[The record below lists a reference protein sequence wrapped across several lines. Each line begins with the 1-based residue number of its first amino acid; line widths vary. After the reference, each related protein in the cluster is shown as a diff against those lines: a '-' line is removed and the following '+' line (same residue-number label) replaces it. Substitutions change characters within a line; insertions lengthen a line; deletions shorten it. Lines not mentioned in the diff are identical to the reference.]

1 MAKDIDKGQTR
12 LENVP
17 GPDVMLGMWA
27 SWMDQMA
34 ATGQASTSQGK
45 PWWQTTTDAPAPD
58 ALAGGV
64 QQLEELLR
72 KDPTLR
78 SIDQMWNANPLREVI
93 PIDWAE
99 IARALRI
106 VWLRSLRKPETPKAI
121 VDFNTD
127 LWRSALQ
134 VWHEAGQRWLDLSNS
149 TPTQRPVS
157 ASADKRFAAPEWHL
171 NPVYRTLKEVY
182 LLASDWLLK
191 HADEMDG
198 NLDPAERKR
207 INFHL
212 RQFVDAMSPTLML
225 MSNPAALHKAIE
237 TGGASVAAGARNLVS
252 DLNAGRL
259 TMVDAEAF
267 APGRNLALTPGKVVH
282 RNRLIELIQY
292 SPSTEQVHKTP
303 LLILPPWINKFYILD
318 MQPKNSMIRYL
329 VGQGFTVFV
338 ISWKNP
344 DASMDDIGIDGLHG
358 PRRPGGERCGTRD
371 HG

>member
-134 VWHEAGQRWLDLSNS
+134 VWHEARQRWLAL
-149 TPTQRPVS
+149 R
-157 ASADKRFAAPEWHL
+157 ASIVLMKRSRQE
-171 NPVYRTLKEVY
+171 
-182 LLASDWLLK
+182 
-191 HADEMDG
+191 
-198 NLDPAERKR
+198 
-207 INFHL
+207 IL
-212 RQFVDAMSPTLML
+212 RSRRRQKNT
-225 MSNPAALHKAIE
+225 AALERVEVQIRD
-237 TGGASVAAGARNLVS
+237 TR
-252 DLNAGRL
+252 
-259 TMVDAEAF
+259 
-267 APGRNLALTPGKVVH
+267 APSRT
-282 RNRLIELIQY
+282 R
-292 SPSTEQVHKTP
+292 
-303 LLILPPWINKFYILD
+303 
-318 MQPKNSMIRYL
+318 
-329 VGQGFTVFV
+329 
-338 ISWKNP
+338 
-344 DASMDDIGIDGLHG
+344 
-358 PRRPGGERCGTRD
+358 RRPAST
-371 HG
+371 